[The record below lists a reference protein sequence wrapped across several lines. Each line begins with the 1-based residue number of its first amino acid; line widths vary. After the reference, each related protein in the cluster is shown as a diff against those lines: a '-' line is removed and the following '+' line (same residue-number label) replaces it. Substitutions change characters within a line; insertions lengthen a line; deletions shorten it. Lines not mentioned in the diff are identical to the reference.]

1 MNKDAPY
8 SAWSNKRKLTMQTI
22 IQNAIIDELNVKPT
36 IIASEEAERRIQ
48 FLMDYLVGSRQKAY
62 VLGVSGGIDSTTAA
76 RLAQIAVER
85 LRHTHPH
92 AKFIAVRLPYG
103 TQRDEDDARKALEFI
118 QPDEV
123 RVINI
128 ERASDA
134 MLFETVYDN
143 AITDPAHED
152 FVMGNIKAR
161 MRMVAQYAIAG
172 AVGGL
177 VIGTDHASEALMGF
191 FTKHGDG
198 AADIVPL
205 AGLTKDQVRE
215 IATYLGVPEHLVNK
229 PPTAD
234 LESLRPGLLDEEAF
248 GFPYEHTNM
257 YLKGQEIPQESEDK
271 ILAAYI
277 NTMHKRELPIAPPR

>member
-1 MNKDAPY
+1 
-8 SAWSNKRKLTMQTI
+8 MQTI
-22 IQNAIIDELNVKPT
+22 IQSAIIEELNVKPT
-36 IIASEEAERRIQ
+36 IIASEEAEHRIQ
-48 FLMDYLVGSRQKAY
+48 FLMDYLVGARQKAY
-62 VLGVSGGIDSTTAA
+62 VLGVSGGVDSTTAA

-85 LRHTHPH
+85 LREQEID

-118 QPDEV
+118 HPDEI

-215 IATYLGVPEHLVNK
+215 IATYLGAPEKLVNK

-257 YLKGQEIPQESEDK
+257 YLKGQEIPKESEDK

-277 NTMHKRELPIAPPR
+277 NTMHKRELPVTPPARQDN